1 MLDKMKQFDEKLS
14 LWSKDFQKITW
25 NETINSYAENLTKT
39 KVILNDLL
47 TEEEHFKSLKE
58 EISGLQVEIDKYIS
72 TASNPEYQIAIVG
85 AIKAGKS
92 TLINALLGYD
102 LASVDVT
109 PETATLTKI
118 KASEKSYVK
127 TSFYTNE
134 DWNKIW
140 SQANNPKK
148 KAEVFLKEYDAINA
162 ENVKNSFL
170 NKKEVIFESENYDEL
185 KEEIK
190 KWTSSKAKP
199 R

>member
-1 MLDKMKQFDEKLS
+1 MVDLKETANALTTRFGEYIETANYIDPAMFKNYKVGS
-14 LWSKDFQKITW
+14 LAKP
-25 NETINSYAENLTKT
+25 
-39 KVILNDLL
+39 
-47 TEEEHFKSLKE
+47 LKE
-58 EISGLQVEIDKYIS
+58 EIKGLQSEIDKYIS

-134 DWNKIW
+134 DWAKIW

-148 KAEVFLKEYDAINA
+148 KGWAAAKGYGVDIVKMIQKLK
-162 ENVKNSFL
+162 KM
-170 NKKEVIFESENYDEL
+170 
-185 KEEIK
+185 
-190 KWTSSKAKP
+190 
-199 R
+199 